1 MVVHMENYAKL
12 EHRHGKFAIPLKLCY
27 CGIHQS
33 TMKIGIIE
41 KFIGDFL
48 RLIYRA

>member
-12 EHRHGKFAIPLKLCY
+12 EHQYGKSAIPLKLCY
-27 CGIHQS
+27 FGIHQS

-41 KFIGDFL
+41 KLIGGFL